1 MDKMDKIFTSKPST
15 ILTYLGYGISKEN
28 LSEKQL
34 DFIRKISTLSPSNF
48 MKDKMLGF
56 SQQTQYKFFKES
68 KTRIYIPKHI
78 GLKHFGSPDSTH
90 WISTYKP
97 EPNAWDFS
105 GKLRPTQEE
114 IINIYLESIKKG
126 NDGVVALH
134 CGGGKTVTSL
144 NIASRLKKKTLVIV
158 NEEDLGEQWTER
170 IKDFFPNVKVG
181 WIQRERCEIE
191 GSDIVIGMLQSLAKG
206 SYDPKLLAQ
215 FGLVIVDECHI
226 IGSEV
231 YTKCLI
237 GLCAENMLGLSAT
250 PRRKDGLTDA
260 INMFLGPI
268 IYHKEHPPDEGVQVM
283 IKEYADKDPRYST
296 IQYTDSGMVSHSTML
311 TQIATWAP
319 RSEFIIEIVINLL
332 KDPYRQILLI
342 SDRRETHLEYFA
354 KRFEELK
361 IDFGFYVG
369 RGGLNKKEHRER
381 VVESTKS
388 RVILATYMKAKQGMD
403 IKTLNTLIMATPQ
416 PDIEQTTGRILRELP
431 EDRKVNPLIVDIV
444 DVLIP
449 SYKRQLTKRKKYYK
463 EKGYK
468 IIGELDLESDS
479 EPEVEIDCVL

>member
-1 MDKMDKIFTSKPST
+1 MDTKIFPKKPST
-15 ILTYLGYGISKEN
+15 ILTYLGYGITKEG
-28 LSEKQL
+28 LTKPQL
-34 DFIRKISTLSPSNF
+34 EYIRKISTLTPSNF

-56 SQQTQYKFFKES
+56 SQQISYKFYKES
-68 KTRIYIPKHI
+68 PTRIYIPKHVGI
-78 GLKHFGSPDSTH
+78 KYFGPPNTTH
-90 WISTYKP
+90 WICNDYVAK
-97 EPNAWDFS
+97 PNAWDFT
-105 GKLRPTQEE
+105 GKLRETQEE
-114 IINIYLESIKKG
+114 IIDVYSKSSASG

-144 NIASRLKKKTLVIV
+144 NIAAKLKMKTLVIV

-170 IKDFFPNVKVG
+170 IKDFFPNLKIG
-181 WIQRERCEIE
+181 WIQREKCEIE
-191 GSDIVIGMLQSLAKG
+191 DTDIVIGMLQSLAKG
-206 SYDPKLLAQ
+206 SYDPKLLAK

-237 GLCAENMLGLSAT
+237 GLCAPYMLGLSAT
-250 PRRKDGLTDA
+250 PRRKDGLTEA
-260 INMFLGPI
+260 INWFLGPI
-268 IYHKEHPPDEGVQVM
+268 IYHKEHPPDEGVQVL
-283 IKEYADKDPRYST
+283 INEYSDKDPAYNT

-311 TQIATWAP
+311 TQIATWNP
-319 RSEFIIEIVINLL
+319 RSEYIIDIVINLL
-332 KDPYRQILLI
+332 KDPNRQILLI
-342 SDRRETHLEYFA
+342 SDRRETQLEYFA
-354 KRFEELK
+354 SRFKELN
-361 IDFGFYVG
+361 IDYGFYVG
-369 RGGLNKKEHRER
+369 RGALNKKEHRER

-416 PDIEQTTGRILRELP
+416 PDIEQTTGRILRELHT
-431 EDRKVNPLIVDIV
+431 ERKVNPLIVDIV

-468 IIGELDLESDS
+468 IIGEIEIESDS
-479 EPEVEIDCVL
+479 EPESKELDCML